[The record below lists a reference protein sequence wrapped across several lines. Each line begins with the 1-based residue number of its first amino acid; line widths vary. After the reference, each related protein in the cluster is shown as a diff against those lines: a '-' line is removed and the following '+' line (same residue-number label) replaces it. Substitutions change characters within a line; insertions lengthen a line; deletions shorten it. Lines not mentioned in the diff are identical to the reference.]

1 MTIGKVQARG
11 GKLPTADQLEQL
23 VKHRPNP
30 IPNHGPNPS
39 PNPSPNP
46 NLNNHNPNPDPNGS
60 PDHNPH
66 PIPSPNPDQV
76 KEHPAPP
83 AQGEVAVDQRTIEQ
97 LSIALAHVS
106 DRAAKVQAELEQEE
120 QKRAQ
125 WRLENARRRH
135 NYVPFIIQY
144 LKTLADRGEL
154 TRRAEAAP
162 TPTLTLALP
171 LPYPYPYPYPTPT
184 LPLPYPYPEQVRGGR
199 SQEAQAP
206 RVMARHLLPRLIP
219 TPPDDPA

>member
-1 MTIGKVQARG
+1 MQARG
-11 GKLPTADQLEQL
+11 GKLPTAEQLEQL

-46 NLNNHNPNPDPNGS
+46 NPHPNHNPDPNRS
-60 PDHNPH
+60 PDPNPHPH
-66 PIPSPNPDQV
+66 PIPIPNPNQV
-76 KEHPAPP
+76 KDHPAPP

-106 DRAAKVQAELEQEE
+106 DSAAKVQAELEQEE

-154 TRRAEAAP
+154 TRRAEP
-162 TPTLTLALP
+162 RLPLRLP
-171 LPYPYPYPYPTPT
+171 LPLPQPYLT
-184 LPLPYPYPEQVRGGR
+184 LPLP
-199 SQEAQAP
+199 
-206 RVMARHLLPRLIP
+206 
-219 TPPDDPA
+219 